1 MPSAHLSDG
10 LVNTC
15 STMTLLM
22 FPVMSISTLVSSA
35 ICIKVVLS
43 SNLKSIEPDSASFT
57 GLDCFSEELEL
68 AIARF
73 VAKRRRRKIEKI
85 DLNSGLSLG
94 RVMVSYICEVKILL
108 YKSMTSKYRF
118 DVLLMNLWC
127 RLTYNRKEEKYKL
140 ISQVLKHLPR

>member
-1 MPSAHLSDG
+1 MD
-10 LVNTC
+10 
-15 STMTLLM
+15 
-22 FPVMSISTLVSSA
+22 
-35 ICIKVVLS
+35 VLS
-43 SNLKSIEPDSASFT
+43 SNLKSIEPDSALFIR
-57 GLDCFSEELEL
+57 LDCFSEELEL

-73 VAKRRRRKIEKI
+73 EARRRKIEKI
-85 DLNSGLSLG
+85 NLNNGFGLSQ
-94 RVMVSYICEVKILL
+94 VMMSYISEVKILL